1 MFMRKRVWIVAAACL
16 LLAFSA
22 GCQQEKENPA
32 VSGDYTGDVVAQED
46 FPEPKQNTDDKIGY
60 QLDLPEEGE
69 EIAVMETNLGTM
81 KFRFFPEAAPK
92 AVYNF
97 KCLAETGYYDGLT
110 FHRVDQDFIIQ
121 SGDPNAD
128 STGGES
134 IWGEPFADEFN
145 SNLLNLYGSVS
156 MANSGVDTN
165 GSQFF
170 INTCKSVD
178 SSLWDS
184 LEQNYE
190 QLKAIDPSQ
199 WDQVQSMYGYTFL
212 NTDLLGENYKQI
224 YNEYGGNPMLDGS
237 YNAFEPKRGHTV
249 FAQVFEGLEVADAIN
264 AVEVSDSDKPI
275 DDVVILSVTIETYEP

>member
-1 MFMRKRVWIVAAACL
+1 MRKRVWIVAAACL

-32 VSGDYTGDVVAQED
+32 VSGDYTGDVVVQED
-46 FPEPKQNTDDKIGY
+46 FPEPKQNTGY

-110 FHRVDQDFIIQ
+110 FHRVVQDFIIQ

-145 SNLLNLYGSVS
+145 SNLLNLYLSPWPTVVWTQT
-156 MANSGVDTN
+156 AA
-165 GSQFF
+165 
-170 INTCKSVD
+170 
-178 SSLWDS
+178 SSLLTHANRLTAPCGIPWS
-184 LEQNYE
+184 KTMN
-190 QLKAIDPSQ
+190 
-199 WDQVQSMYGYTFL
+199 
-212 NTDLLGENYKQI
+212 N
-224 YNEYGGNPMLDGS
+224 
-237 YNAFEPKRGHTV
+237 
-249 FAQVFEGLEVADAIN
+249 
-264 AVEVSDSDKPI
+264 
-275 DDVVILSVTIETYEP
+275 

>member
-110 FHRVDQDFIIQ
+110 FHRVVQDFIIQ

-170 INTCKSVD
+170 IVPANTVPEPRE
-178 SSLWDS
+178 LVYA
-184 LEQNYE
+184 Q
-190 QLKAIDPSQ
+190 
-199 WDQVQSMYGYTFL
+199 YGQQ
-212 NTDLLGENYKQI
+212 EVAQEK
-224 YNEYGGNPMLDGS
+224 YNEVGGAPWLDGS
-237 YNAFEPKRGHTV
+237 YTV
-249 FAQVFEGLEVADAIN
+249 FGQVFEGMDVVDAIVAQAKDTDEN
-264 AVEVSDSDKPI
+264 GIVAEDQRAI
-275 DDVVILSVTIETYEP
+275 IESITVAPATDYFNYD